1 MSNMPNRVAAT
12 GFPVAR
18 VSNAASPSSAP
29 SKTHEWRN
37 LPQPVRDPET
47 SGVTEKTRES
57 DRNLPTA
64 PPQPPPREEA

>member
-1 MSNMPNRVAAT
+1 MTRKQLKADVT

-29 SKTHEWRN
+29 AKIHEWRN

-47 SGVTEKTRES
+47 SGPREKTQETE
-57 DRNLPTA
+57 RNLPTA
-64 PPQPPPREEA
+64 PPQNPPPEEA